1 MEPICSLDSEL
12 FFVSIC
18 PVRILNIS
26 EARGKTSF
34 VKISKCSTLFEG
46 ASGLKM
52 RTRMITKKTETL
64 ESWTIAIAFNEPQTF
79 EATSS
84 ELEIGWNC
92 QRSILLLRS
101 LEFNSKLKG
110 PNKSYFPTFFILN
123 LSKNDLPAP
132 NGIFLF
138 DEHIDNEDANCYDMN
153 FASFPYPY
161 C

>member
-1 MEPICSLDSEL
+1 
-12 FFVSIC
+12 
-18 PVRILNIS
+18 
-26 EARGKTSF
+26 
-34 VKISKCSTLFEG
+34 
-46 ASGLKM
+46 
-52 RTRMITKKTETL
+52 MITKSTKTL

-92 QRSILLLRS
+92 QRTILLLRS

-110 PNKSYFPTFFILN
+110 PDKSYFPTFMIPD

-138 DEHIDNEDANCYDMN
+138 DEHIEDDDANRYDIN
-153 FASFPYPY
+153 SLLPLLRVAFRLAGFCSSALSFLYRTRERLTCHPDSLPSLRDVR
-161 C
+161 